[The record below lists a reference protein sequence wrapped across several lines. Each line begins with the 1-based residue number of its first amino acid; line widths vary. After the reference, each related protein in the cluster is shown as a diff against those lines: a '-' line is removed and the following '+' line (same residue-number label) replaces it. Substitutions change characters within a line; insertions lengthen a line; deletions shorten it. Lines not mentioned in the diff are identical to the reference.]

1 VKALGVDDVSKS
13 EVSRIFRELD
23 TAVAAFRTRTL
34 TSEHRYLWVD
44 ATYHKV
50 RIDGRVISPAT
61 VVAVGITS
69 EGTRRVLGVGVGMT
83 CRSSSDQ

>member
-1 VKALGVDDVSKS
+1 
-13 EVSRIFRELD
+13 
-23 TAVAAFRTRTL
+23 
-34 TSEHRYLWVD
+34 VD

-69 EGTRRVLGVGVGMT
+69 EGTRRVLGVSVGAIL
-83 CRSSSDQ
+83 Q